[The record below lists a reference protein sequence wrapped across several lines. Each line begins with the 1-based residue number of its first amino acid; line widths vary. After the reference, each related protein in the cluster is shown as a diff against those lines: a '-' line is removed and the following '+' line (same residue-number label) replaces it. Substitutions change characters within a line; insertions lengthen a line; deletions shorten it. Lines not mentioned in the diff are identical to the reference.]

1 MNKPLLEK
9 GMKYMLY
16 ALPLMF
22 IGPCVI
28 YNAFQNKDNVWH
40 YLVLAVGIT
49 LCFLAV
55 FYMFKGIKTLTDS
68 LFDHDK

>member
-9 GMKYMLY
+9 GMKYLLY

-40 YLVLAVGIT
+40 YLVLVFGIT
-49 LCFLAV
+49 FCFLAV
-55 FYMFKGIKTLTDS
+55 FFMFKGVKALTDS
-68 LFDHDK
+68 LFNDDK

>member
-1 MNKPLLEK
+1 MNKKLLDSGIK
-9 GMKYMLY
+9 NILC

-49 LCFLAV
+49 LCTLAV
-55 FYMFKGIKTLTDS
+55 YCLFKGIKNITDAM
-68 LFDHDK
+68 FENDK

>member
-9 GMKYMLY
+9 GMKYLLY

-49 LCFLAV
+49 FCFLAV
-55 FYMFKGIKTLTDS
+55 FFMFKGVKAVTDS
-68 LFDHDK
+68 LFNDDK